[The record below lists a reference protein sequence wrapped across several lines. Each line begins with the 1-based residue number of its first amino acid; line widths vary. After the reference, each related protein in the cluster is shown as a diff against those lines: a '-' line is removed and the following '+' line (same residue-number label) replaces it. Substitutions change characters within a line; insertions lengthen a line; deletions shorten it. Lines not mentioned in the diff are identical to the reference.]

1 MIWRFSGYSLV
12 RIGVLGVEWEGGEV
26 PLVWALSL
34 SVMTRGEEGSMF
46 DVLENLRP
54 SLFF

>member
-1 MIWRFSGYSLV
+1 MV